1 MAFADV
7 LWRHRRL
14 LFNPRYGPLGL
25 VVMPYFLLVELLAPM
40 LEAVGLLALV
50 AALLLGSVDLEF
62 AALFFLVA
70 YGYGL
75 VLTCLTLALDEVAF
89 HRHERVRDRLL
100 LLLWAVLESVGYH
113 QLTVVWRLRGLLKYL
128 RRNSDWGVMTR
139 RGFSPQDAV
148 R

>member
-1 MAFADV
+1 M
-7 LWRHRRL
+7 
-14 LFNPRYGPLGL
+14 
-25 VVMPYFLLVELLAPM
+25 
-40 LEAVGLLALV
+40 
-50 AALLLGSVDLEF
+50 
-62 AALFFLVA
+62 
-70 YGYGL
+70 
-75 VLTCLTLALDEVAF
+75 AF

-128 RRNSDWGVMTR
+128 RRNSDCGVMTL